1 MIVNEYEYIKG
12 NTVTKP
18 RRSSEP
24 DRKRY
29 EELQK
34 SKRERNKRKLEEQ
47 KRKRKG
53 IRQIAI
59 AILVIGIIIITR
71 DNKVY
76 SMQGEVAG
84 LNSQIKQIDDE
95 NEALRVE
102 LLKVASLDNIKT
114 NAENKLEMVIATKDQ
129 MLQMDLSENYF
140 DDLEN
145 DKTNGKDSERGG
157 LFSKIMDA
165 LD

>member
-1 MIVNEYEYIKG
+1 MIVKEYEYIRG
-12 NTVTKP
+12 NTATQP

-34 SKRERNKRKLEEQ
+34 AKRERKRRKLEEER
-47 KRKRKG
+47 RKRKG
-53 IRQIAI
+53 ARQIAAAI
-59 AILVIGIIIITR
+59 AILGVITIAR
-71 DNKVY
+71 DTKVY
-76 SMQGEVAG
+76 SMQSDLAK
-84 LNSQIKQIDDE
+84 LNSEIKSVDDE

-114 NAENKLEMVIATKDQ
+114 NAKDNK
-129 MLQMDLSENYF
+129 S
-140 DDLEN
+140 
-145 DKTNGKDSERGG
+145 G